1 MRLRSGILSISILFL
16 LTSFS
21 STAWSQVAVCG
32 NLQNHFGP
40 FDYRTATPNNKNMV
54 ERAHFTSKVET
65 LRGGNTSITPGGDL
79 SYTLGVFPN
88 HPRALMAMMKLAE
101 REKKERPRDS
111 AHTMACWLD
120 RAERFQPEDAMVKAI
135 YGIYLS
141 RKGKKQEA
149 LTKLDEA
156 LALGAPSPNID
167 YNIGLIY
174 FDLGEFDKSLRS
186 AHRAYAGGFNLP
198 GLKAKLKRAGK
209 WREPSDTTSGADAL
223 PAAKAPVESEVS
235 DKSPD

>member
-1 MRLRSGILSISILFL
+1 MPAKSLFFFRISTLLILSSMA
-16 LTSFS
+16 SFAMAQAS
-21 STAWSQVAVCG
+21 VCG

-40 FDYRTATPNNKNMV
+40 FDYRTASPRDKNMV

-65 LRGGNTSITPGGDL
+65 LRGGNTSATAGGDL

-88 HPRALMAMMKLAE
+88 HPRALMAMIKLAE
-101 REKKERPRDS
+101 KEKTEKPYQS
-111 AHTMACWLD
+111 AYTVACWLD
-120 RAERFQPEDAMVKAI
+120 RAERFKSDDASVKAV

-149 LTKLDEA
+149 LEKLNEA
-156 LALGAPSPNID
+156 VALGTPSPNLD

-174 FDLGEFDKSLRS
+174 FDLGDYEKSLQS

-198 GLKAKLKRAGK
+198 GLKEKLKRAGK
-209 WREPSDTTSGADAL
+209 WTE
-223 PAAKAPVESEVS
+223 AAKP
-235 DKSPD
+235 